1 MGTTGSGNVPNNIYD
16 GGRITVVS
24 GRIGRVKWY
33 AAECTTRKSR
43 LPATAKLSPSMGT
56 GRDADE

>member
-1 MGTTGSGNVPNNIYD
+1 MGTGSGHVPYIIYD

-33 AAECTTRKSR
+33 AAESTVRIRTV
-43 LPATAKLSPSMGT
+43 GT
-56 GRDADE
+56 